1 MTSRRPILGPV
12 PQPPEHPPTTE
23 SSIDLGV
30 LADVEQQQPLPGR
43 QRVVNSF
50 TYFLIGMVGLLG
62 SFSGGAWFQ
71 REHGTANVAAA
82 STNPQ
87 TAGLAPSGTV
97 PGGGGQGRLG
107 ASGGTLPNGGQFGA
121 AGPGGGA
128 TIGTVKLV
136 DGNSL
141 YITDQNGNVV
151 KVTTQPGLAVQVS
164 NPGTL
169 ADLSVGET
177 VIVQGTAGSDGTIA
191 ATSIQS
197 GTSAARGPGGSI
209 TTTTR

>member
-50 TYFLIGMVGLLG
+50 TYFLIGAVALLG

-71 REHGTANVAAA
+71 REHGSANGAAA

-87 TAGLAPSGTV
+87 TGGLAPSGTAT
-97 PGGGGQGRLG
+97 GGQGRLG
-107 ASGGTLPNGGQFGA
+107 ASGGTLPNGGQLGA
-121 AGPGGGA
+121 TGPGGGA

-136 DGNSL
+136 DGNNL
-141 YITDQNGNVV
+141 YVTDQSGNVV
-151 KVTTQPGLAVQVS
+151 KVTTQPGLAVQIS
-164 NPGTL
+164 KPGTL

-191 ATSIQS
+191 ATSIQA
-197 GTSAARGPGGSI
+197 GTSAARGPGGTAPS
-209 TTTTR
+209 TSR